1 MVLADWLGEEEEKA
15 LADWLEEEEVAEGP
29 GLKLVK

>member
-1 MVLADWLGEEEEKA
+1 MVLADWLGEEEEEA